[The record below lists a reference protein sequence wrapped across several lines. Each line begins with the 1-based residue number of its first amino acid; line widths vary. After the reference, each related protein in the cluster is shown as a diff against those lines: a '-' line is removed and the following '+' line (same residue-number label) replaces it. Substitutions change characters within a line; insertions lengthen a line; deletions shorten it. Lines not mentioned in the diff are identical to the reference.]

1 MLKAVRRLL
10 NNFLFHNAFIR
21 PVPFRRLLALLA
33 CLGMFIN
40 PWASLLLA
48 APPQVVMQ
56 SAEMRNLALAIIAKT
71 QANTVYIDGMD
82 IVTWNEDGM
91 RIFLSK
97 DKVRIRFND
106 RSMEANS
113 GVIWFDEVTAKER
126 HTIRLTFYLEGDVLV
141 REGRSEVVSNQLFF
155 RLSNVLKIVI
165 DDDDHR
171 IPEFSKE
178 VQCPLLKRAREVY
191 RKGLAPRREEA
202 PPAPEKAA
210 PEVEAPAEEK
220 AAVEEEVEEVV
231 PPAPVEKVEEEEVI
245 TEEAPEKVEEA
256 VVEVEKE
263 EITPPVEEKAP
274 APEEE
279 AVEVEAKPEE
289 VVEEE
294 AIIEEEVTEAEAP
307 AEEVAPVVAPV
318 EEVEEE
324 AVVTE
329 EVSEEVEEAIVE
341 VEKEEV
347 TPVAEEK
354 PAVPEEEA
362 VEVEAKPEE
371 VVEEEAIIEE
381 EVTEAE
387 APAEEVAPVVAPVEE
402 VEEEAVVTEE
412 VSEEVEEA
420 IVEVEKEEV
429 TPVAEE
435 KPAVPEKE
443 APEVEAP
450 VEEEVTVE
458 EKAAVGEEA
467 EKIEEEVAAE
477 EAPEEIAPPP
487 PVEKVEEEA
496 VVVEKVLEKVEKV
509 LREVE
514 KETAAP
520 AVEEKA
526 PAPEK
531 KVVEVEAKPEEVVEE
546 EAPAEE
552 KAVVEEEAEEVVP
565 VAPVKKVKEEAVVTE
580 AAPEK
585 VEEVPVKVEKEE
597 VTPVAEEKPAVP
609 EEEAVEVE
617 AKPAEV
623 VEEGPAVEVEK
634 KPAAPVPVEVPKKK
648 IALPPRPAIS
658 RAEVEEM
665 TRVSVAEARIDL
677 PVEPP
682 LFIYASDP
690 EGFRTESWEEED
702 GTRIVVLTGGVDIV
716 TREYKIKPEYQYRL
730 FDVAPGD
737 VSEFLSTLPEDE
749 VDVTDIEMVA
759 DNIVLMMRDMTEDE
773 AQLYAGGKKGRKY
786 IEAYAEGNVFIYEDG
801 LTMKAPRIFY
811 DKTAKKGIIID
822 GEIKAYS
829 ATRAIPMVYEA
840 KQIKRASKNV
850 FMAKDAMLSITEM
863 GKPNVW
869 FACKKM
875 TITGEGEDRI
885 ATTTHNAIF
894 VEGVPVFYWPVFKTR
909 LQGESA
915 PLRRIHY
922 SSSSSFGNRVQTI
935 WDLFAL
941 GVDSSRIRSYDKWS
955 NLYLTLDFLEARG
968 MGIGLDFEY
977 ARAESQ
983 GFFTS
988 YFIDD
993 HGEDF
998 KDQLRKR
1005 DERGRFRWQHRQQLL
1020 EDLQLDVEFS
1030 YISDA
1035 GFLDEYFERE
1045 AKEEKEQETYIYLK
1059 YTPADFAALTF
1070 LFRPRTNNFQNY
1082 VEYQPQVGV
1091 NIIGYP
1097 VSLGAHKFTFYND
1110 TELANVRTRYRDP
1123 LDMREPRAYR
1133 SDTRNEIE
1141 YPFSIGPVN
1150 VVPYAGARLSYYD
1163 ATWVKGTSERWA
1175 LSYGLRASSRLHR
1188 IYDYENDLLNIHKV
1202 RHIIIPDF
1210 EMRRVYGV
1218 DLRPTDVFPNDAVDD
1233 VDNLDMFSFGVRQ
1246 RWQTKRSVRSGNPEA
1261 PAKLRVEDLALFDLE
1276 VSVYP
1281 NHERDN
1287 AGKSLSNFEWRAEY
1301 YFSNRVALLSD
1312 GEFDFRDSRWEVIN
1326 VGLRVN
1332 QSPKMSFYVGNRYAE
1347 DAGSS
1352 ILILRTDYKVNER
1365 WSLGYYEQHDYN
1377 QQRAI
1382 ARSVFFQRRFDQWL
1396 GQFSIVQDEGENGG
1410 AGETT
1415 YFVQF
1420 TPVGVPEFKLRF

>member
-1 MLKAVRRLL
+1 MKVGTERMLKTVCRFLG
-10 NNFLFHNAFIR
+10 NFS
-21 PVPFRRLLALLA
+21 FRTVFMRGALVSKLVGLLA
-33 CLGMFIN
+33 CLGMFLN
-40 PWASLLLA
+40 PWVPLLLA
-48 APPQVVMQ
+48 APPQAVMQ

-71 QANTVYIDGMD
+71 QANTVYIDGVD
-82 IVTWNEDGM
+82 IVTWREEGM
-91 RIFLSK
+91 RIFLSN
-97 DKVRIRFND
+97 DKIRIRFNN
-106 RSMEANS
+106 RSMEASS
-113 GVIWFDEVTAKER
+113 GVIWFDEKGAKLS
-126 HTIRLTFYLEGDVLV
+126 HDIRLTFYLEGDVLV

-155 RLSNVLKIVI
+155 RISNVLKIVI

-178 VQCPLLKRAREVY
+178 VRCPLLKRAREVY
-191 RKGLAPRREEA
+191 RKGFAPRRE
-202 PPAPEKAA
+202 AA
-210 PEVEAPAEEK
+210 PEEEIIESEEKAVPEKEAPEVKAPAEEK
-220 AAVEEEVEEVV
+220 AVVEEKAEEV
-231 PPAPVEKVEEEEVI
+231 PPAVPVEKVEEEVVV
-245 TEEAPEKVEEA
+245 TEEVPEEVEE
-256 VVEVEKE
+256 VPVEVEKE
-263 EITPPVEEKAP
+263 EIAPPVEEKAP

-289 VVEEE
+289 AVEEE
-294 AIIEEEVTEAEAP
+294 ALPEEKVPEVEAA
-307 AEEVAPVVAPV
+307 
-318 EEVEEE
+318 VEEE
-324 AVVTE
+324 AVV
-329 EVSEEVEEAIVE
+329 
-341 VEKEEV
+341 
-347 TPVAEEK
+347 EEK
-354 PAVPEEEA
+354 
-362 VEVEAKPEE
+362 
-371 VVEEEAIIEE
+371 
-381 EVTEAE
+381 
-387 APAEEVAPVVAPVEE
+387 AEEVP
-402 VEEEAVVTEE
+402 
-412 VSEEVEEA
+412 
-420 IVEVEKEEV
+420 
-429 TPVAEE
+429 
-435 KPAVPEKE
+435 
-443 APEVEAP
+443 
-450 VEEEVTVE
+450 
-458 EKAAVGEEA
+458 
-467 EKIEEEVAAE
+467 
-477 EAPEEIAPPP
+477 PPP

-496 VVVEKVLEKVEKV
+496 VV
-509 LREVE
+509 
-514 KETAAP
+514 T
-520 AVEEKA
+520 
-526 PAPEK
+526 
-531 KVVEVEAKPEEVVEE
+531 E
-546 EAPAEE
+546 EAPEE
-552 KAVVEEEAEEVVP
+552 
-565 VAPVKKVKEEAVVTE
+565 
-580 AAPEK
+580 
-585 VEEVPVKVEKEE
+585 VEEVPVEVEKEE
-597 VTPVAEEKPAVP
+597 AAPPV
-609 EEEAVEVE
+609 EEEAVEVKEKPEE
-617 AKPAEV
+617 ALEEEAAPRAE
-623 VEEGPAVEVEK
+623 E
-634 KPAAPVPVEVPKKK
+634 KPAAPAPVEVPKEKVV
-648 IALPPRPAIS
+648 LPPRAVIS

-665 TRVSVAEARIDL
+665 TRVSEAQARIDL

-682 LFIYASDP
+682 LFIYATDS
-690 EGFRTESWEEED
+690 EGFKTESWQED

-716 TREYKIKPEYQYRL
+716 TKEYKIKPEYQYRL
-730 FDVAPGD
+730 FGVAPGD
-737 VSEFLSTLPEDE
+737 VREFLSKLPEDE
-749 VDVTDIEMVA
+749 VDVTNIEMVA
-759 DNIVLMMRDMTEDE
+759 DNIVLMIRDMTEDE

-801 LTMKAPRIFY
+801 VTMKGPRIFY

-840 KQIKRASKNV
+840 KQIRLASKNV
-850 FMAKDAMLSITEM
+850 FLAKDAMLSITEM

-875 TITGEGEDRI
+875 TITGEGEDRV

-894 VEGVPVFYWPVFKTR
+894 VEGVPVFYWPIFKTR

-955 NLYLTLDFLEARG
+955 NLYLTLDFLEKRG
-968 MGIGLDFEY
+968 IGIGLDFEY

-983 GFFTS
+983 GFFTG

-993 HGEDF
+993 RGEDF
-998 KDQLRKR
+998 RDQVRKR

-1020 EDLQLDVEFS
+1020 EDLELDIEFS

-1082 VEYQPQVGV
+1082 VEYQPQAGV

-1097 VSLGAHKFTFYND
+1097 VSLGSHKFTFYND
-1110 TELANVRTRYRDP
+1110 TELANVRRRYRDP
-1123 LDMREPRAYR
+1123 LDIREPRAYR

-1150 VVPYAGARLSYYD
+1150 IVPYTGVRLSYYD
-1163 ATWVKGTSERWA
+1163 ATWIKGTSERWA

-1188 IYDYENDLLNIHKV
+1188 IYDYENDLLNIHRV

-1218 DLRPTDVFPNDAVDD
+1218 DLRPFDVFPNDAVDD

-1246 RWQTKRSVRSGNPEA
+1246 RWQTKRSVRSNDPEA

-1276 VSVYP
+1276 VSMFP

-1287 AGKSLSNFEWRAEY
+1287 AGKSLSNFEYRAEY

-1326 VGLRVN
+1326 VGMRVN

-1347 DAGSS
+1347 DAESS

-1365 WSLGYYEQHDYN
+1365 WSVGYYEQHDYN
-1377 QQRAI
+1377 LGRPI
-1382 ARSVFFQRRFDQWL
+1382 ARSVFLQRRFDQWL

-1410 AGETT
+1410 AGDTI